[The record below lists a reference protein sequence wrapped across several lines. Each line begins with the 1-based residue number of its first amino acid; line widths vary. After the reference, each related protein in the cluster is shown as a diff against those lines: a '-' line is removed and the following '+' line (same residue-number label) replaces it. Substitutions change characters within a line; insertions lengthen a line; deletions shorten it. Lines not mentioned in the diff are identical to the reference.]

1 MHREQSNFKRM
12 KNLIPQAIFGLILG
26 FVTMLA
32 IGCTA
37 LLTKTAPS
45 DSLPVTIGAATTN
58 DPVAIAYEKMALS
71 LNAQYNTSSTEPLVA
86 GLGGVL
92 VTLTSAFAGWY
103 ARHHTANQQIAATK
117 AVADA
122 AQAKT

>member
-1 MHREQSNFKRM
+1 MR
-12 KNLIPQAIFGLILG
+12 NLIPQALFGLAIG
-26 FVTMLA
+26 FVAMIA

-58 DPVAIAYEKMALS
+58 DVNAVAYEKLALA

-103 ARHHTANQQIAATK
+103 ARHHTAKEQIAATK

-122 AQAKT
+122 AQTKT

>member
-1 MHREQSNFKRM
+1 MRNI
-12 KNLIPQAIFGLILG
+12 IPQAIFGLILG
-26 FVTMLA
+26 FVAMIA
-32 IGCTA
+32 IGCSA
-37 LLTKTAPS
+37 LLTKTTPS

-58 DPVAIAYEKMALS
+58 DCPAVAYEKLALA

-103 ARHHTANQQIAATK
+103 ARHHTANQQIAATL
-117 AVADA
+117 A
-122 AQAKT
+122 ATAPPQAKT

>member
-1 MHREQSNFKRM
+1 MRNI
-12 KNLIPQAIFGLILG
+12 IPQALFGLAIG
-26 FVTMLA
+26 FVAVLA

-58 DPVAIAYEKMALS
+58 DCPAVAYEKLALA

-103 ARHHTANQQIAATK
+103 ARHHTANQQIAATL
-117 AVADA
+117 A
-122 AQAKT
+122 ATAQPQAKT

>member
-1 MHREQSNFKRM
+1 M
-12 KNLIPQAIFGLILG
+12 KNLIPQAIFGLIIG
-26 FVTMLA
+26 FVA
-32 IGCTA
+32 IIAVGCTA
-37 LLTKTAPS
+37 LLTKPTPS
-45 DSLPVTIGAATTN
+45 DSLPVTIGAATTH
-58 DPVAIAYEKMALS
+58 DCPAVAYEKLALA
-71 LNAQYNTSSTEPLVA
+71 LNAQYNTSSTEPLFA

>member
-1 MHREQSNFKRM
+1 MRNV
-12 KNLIPQAIFGLILG
+12 IPQSIFGLIIG
-26 FVTMLA
+26 FVAMIA
-32 IGCTA
+32 IGCSA

-92 VTLTSAFAGWY
+92 VTLTSAFCGWY
-103 ARHHTANQQIAATK
+103 ARHHTANQQIAATL
-117 AVADA
+117 A
-122 AQAKT
+122 AAGATQTKT